1 MSFSLEIKRELS
13 RIEET
18 NDCCK
23 KSELAGLIRAGI
35 SLRPYQGKPR
45 LLFITENA
53 SLSRH
58 LYSRVKELYK
68 NSPDVFILKTRRFR
82 THTVYQLEFTR
93 LMGDE
98 ILDILSEMGII
109 LQRDG
114 EKLEY
119 YAISIDNRCCK
130 RAYLRGCFLA
140 TGSISDPDRSYH
152 LEITFPNNLL
162 ANEYINYLKDFG
174 VESRQIVR
182 KGHYLV
188 YLKEGQ
194 EIVDYLNVIG
204 AHAALMKLENIRIV
218 KDMRNQVNRMVNCE
232 TANLEKTVNASL
244 RQVENIKFISDTR
257 GLESLPE
264 GLREIAGLRLDN
276 PDVSLLE
283 LGQMLNP
290 TLSKSGVNHRLKK
303 IEHIAENLRKENN

>member
-18 NDCCK
+18 NNCCK

-35 SLRPYQGKPR
+35 SLRTYQGRPR
-45 LLFITENA
+45 LLFVTENA

-58 LYSRVKELYK
+58 IYSRVKEIYK

-82 THTVYQLEFTR
+82 THSVYQLEFTNQ
-93 LMGDE
+93 MGDE
-98 ILDILSEMGII
+98 IPDILSEMGII
-109 LQRDG
+109 LQGDG
-114 EKLEY
+114 EKLKY
-119 YAISIDNRCCK
+119 NTISLENRCCK
-130 RAYLRGCFLA
+130 RTYLRGGFLA

-152 LEITFPNNLL
+152 LEITFPNSLL
-162 ANEYINYLKDFG
+162 ADEYINYLKEFG

-194 EIVDYLNVIG
+194 EIVDFLNIIG
-204 AHAALMKLENIRIV
+204 AHTALMKLENIRIV

-232 TANLEKTVNASL
+232 TANLEKTVNAAL
-244 RQVENIKFISDTR
+244 RQVENIKFIADTR

-264 GLREIAGLRLDN
+264 GLREIAALRLEN

-303 IEHIAENLRKENN
+303 IDIIAENLRE